1 MRSISKTN
9 MDEEYQYYHH
19 RFNPH
24 LAQHKPKYHTIH
36 RTDVSRIPTL
46 EHLKASFYIKPISTN
61 HYIKRELTVEPVT
74 FREDFKEVRYHI
86 KSYTDKRGA

>member
-1 MRSISKTN
+1 